1 MGVSHG
7 CGYVCLAYRNQINCL
22 GCLHEPA
29 NTILQLP
36 LFHVQPP
43 TSPACS
49 KVEAFQKAWPKSQ
62 FVHGHADADESRYIR
77 TGANRRSFP
86 KQALTWS
93 WTPAGQGVCCVPIAL
108 PRTQTWSSVRESDSS
123 SQSTGGVGDG
133 SRYGRPL
140 EALGGLPAKVGGQV
154 LRPAKGVLSSTS
166 TLSINLAPARRL
178 PPTNHNL
185 RPSALST
192 FQDFFHLLSCGMFL
206 RRRSPRLIQPGET
219 GALERSLTCITT
231 MRTGLVAA
239 CSTPKCFRETVLAVL
254 SLHWYHTIGQ
264 IDLIFSG
271 WSSPLLSHPE
281 VDLGNGSYPSA

>member
-1 MGVSHG
+1 MLRTNCTASKSNMVFCTGVRLF
-7 CGYVCLAYRNQINCL
+7 LAIDGRCRRRQSIWKASRSTWWLACQ
-22 GCLHEPA
+22 GRRPGS
-29 NTILQLP
+29 
-36 LFHVQPP
+36 PP
-43 TSPACS
+43 R
-49 KVEAFQKAWPKSQ
+49 Q
-62 FVHGHADADESRYIR
+62 
-77 TGANRRSFP
+77 
-86 KQALTWS
+86 
-93 WTPAGQGVCCVPIAL
+93 
-108 PRTQTWSSVRESDSS
+108 
-123 SQSTGGVGDG
+123 
-133 SRYGRPL
+133 
-140 EALGGLPAKVGGQV
+140 
-154 LRPAKGVLSSTS
+154 GVLSSTS

-192 FQDFFHLLSCGMFL
+192 LQDFFHLLSCGMFL
-206 RRRSPRLIQPGET
+206 PRRSPRLIQPGET